1 MDKWYNNKCW
11 KWLNK
16 NDHFITCGGHPKK
29 IPSWVLQVNTS
40 KHQHSLKIKFE
51 LKPHIFLLGIIPES
65 IHGKCHN
72 LSRYL
77 LTAARASATLGKK
90 GTLPM
95 IQDLETKSGEK
106 AEMAKLTLYIQ
117 NRNVTEF
124 RQEQLFYTLHVTQRC
139 RVRPL
144 KYDF

>member
-1 MDKWYNNKCW
+1 
-11 KWLNK
+11 
-16 NDHFITCGGHPKK
+16 
-29 IPSWVLQVNTS
+29 
-40 KHQHSLKIKFE
+40 
-51 LKPHIFLLGIIPES
+51 
-65 IHGKCHN
+65 
-72 LSRYL
+72 
-77 LTAARASATLGKK
+77 
-90 GTLPM
+90 M

-144 KYDF
+144 KYDFQEKISKKPIKIMCEMF